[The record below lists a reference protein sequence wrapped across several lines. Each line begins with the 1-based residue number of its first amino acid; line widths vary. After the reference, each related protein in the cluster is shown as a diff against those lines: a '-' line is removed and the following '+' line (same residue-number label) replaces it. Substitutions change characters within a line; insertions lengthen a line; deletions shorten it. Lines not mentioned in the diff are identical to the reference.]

1 MISNWKVEDNK
12 VILTS
17 NYDSIRLTQSYKIV
31 GLKFVGND
39 ALLFSNSK
47 VIKLLNFNIKNIEFN
62 KSNIELLIVGS
73 ETFIKDITPSDYIK
87 VIGNYN
93 IETNEARLVL
103 DNTESV
109 NEFNRAIKDVK
120 ENK

>member
-1 MISNWKVEDNK
+1 MISNWKVEGNK

-17 NYDSIRLTQSYKIV
+17 NYDSVRLNQSYKIV

-39 ALLFSNSK
+39 ALLFSNNK
-47 VIKLLNFNIKNIEFN
+47 IIKLLNFNIKNIEFN

-73 ETFIKDITPSDYIK
+73 ETFIKDITSCDYID
-87 VIGNYN
+87 VSGNYN
-93 IETNEARLVL
+93 IETAEARLVL

-120 ENK
+120 ESK

>member
-17 NYDSIRLTQSYKIV
+17 NYDSVRLTQSYKIV